1 MCRSFVSAYYPKGGV
16 LPIDENDIPVFIGR
30 SNFGVISLNL
40 PMIYQKHKV
49 EGIKFFDLLD
59 YYLNLIRKHHVK
71 TYEFLGK
78 KKASTNPLMY
88 MEGGVYGGHLKADD
102 PIAPALKQSTCSI
115 GFTGLNEL
123 NLIHNGKSIAE
134 DGAFPLEVL
143 KYIHDKCEQFKIE
156 DGILFGV
163 YGTPGESLVSLQVK
177 QFRAKFGE
185 VKGVTDK
192 PYLTNSFHTWVGE
205 DISGITKQDL
215 EKRFWK
221 YSPGG
226 RIQYIRYDLAYNVK
240 AIKDT
245 VRRAMKLGFYEGV
258 NLALSYCEDC
268 GHQELKASKCSKCGS
283 ENITRIDRNCG
294 YLSYTQVKGRSMMND
309 GKLAEI
315 ADRKSM

>member
-1 MCRSFVSAYYPKGGV
+1 MSEYYPKGGIK
-16 LPIDENDIPVFIGR
+16 PADKNDIPIFMGR

-40 PMIYQKHKV
+40 PMIYQKHKIENTDFYEV
-49 EGIKFFDLLD
+49 LD
-59 YYLNLIRKHHVK
+59 YYLDLVKEHHIK
-71 TYEFLGK
+71 TYKFLCK

-88 MEGGVYGGHLKADD
+88 MEGGVLGGHLKADD
-102 PIAPALKQSTCSI
+102 TIEPALKQATCSV

-123 NLIHNGKSIAE
+123 NLLHNGKSLAE
-134 DGAFPLEVL
+134 DGEFPLEVL
-143 KYIHDKCEQFKIE
+143 KYIYDKCEQFKVKE
-156 DGILFGV
+156 GILFGV
-163 YGTPGESLVSLQVK
+163 YGTPGESLVSLQVR
-177 QFRAKFGE
+177 QFRAKYGD

-192 PYLTNSFHTWVGE
+192 AYLTNSFHMWVGE
-205 DISGITKQDL
+205 DITGITKQDL

-226 RIQYIRYDLAYNVK
+226 RIQYIRYDLAYNTK

-245 VRRAMKLGFYEGV
+245 VRRAMKMGFYEGV

-268 GHQELKASKCSKCGS
+268 GHQELGVTKCSKCKS